1 MFLDSNSFISRASR
15 KLWLLP
21 TFVIP
26 TALGFCF
33 IVSALFGSNLTELV
47 VVLIVAQVI
56 VSIVVWKSWS
66 GTNEQLA
73 GVRHELS
80 SLQGIVDVSRD
91 AIIGVT
97 TEGVIMSWNRGARG
111 IYGYTSKEALGAPI
125 SRLFDHRRGQEASLL
140 FEKVTR
146 GENVTQHEMVH
157 LKKGRTPI
165 DVSLT
170 ICPIMEGKAMTG
182 ASVVARDITERKR
195 VAGSLAQQA
204 AAMKASMDGMAIIDH
219 TGVCIYLN
227 DAYAKTFGYSDP
239 ARLIGASWEMFY
251 FEEELIRM
259 KDQIMPAVWRDGS
272 WRGEAMG
279 LKLNG
284 GTFPLEISISSVDG
298 GGLVQVV
305 RDITERKKLE
315 ETLRNSSLK
324 DDLTGLFNRR
334 GLLKQAAPYFDF
346 ARRQKEKLLL
356 LFIDLDGM
364 KKINDEFGHNEGDN
378 ALIQTAEILNRSFR
392 STDIIARLG
401 GDEFTVLVT
410 DLNASKEEAITRLND
425 NLKAYNA
432 SETRGHKLA
441 FSIGVATLEP
451 ERMAC
456 FEELLEQADQ
466 AMYEQK
472 RMKRRRASERKLSA
486 VDGPSDTH
494 SESQFAPDSIPFALS
509 KNPKGRH
516 GTFDNAAIGMAVV
529 SVDGSWL
536 QVNESLCKLLGYS
549 EQELRATSF
558 QRLTHAEDLRH
569 VQSYIQRVLE
579 GYIQSHEQEKRYIHE
594 HGHTIWV
601 QWHVSLLKDSETG
614 TKRLFFQVQDISDRK
629 RAEEKLTQ
637 DTLTGLPNRARF
649 YDLLKLRVSR
659 RDQQCAV
666 LLLDVDRFKLVND
679 SLGNAS
685 ADQLLIQIAQRVKTC
700 MRQGDVLA
708 RVGGDEFAVLLDD
721 VSGEEEASS
730 VATRIQQ
737 ALSISFN
744 LLGQEVYTT
753 MSIGIALAS
762 DYEQVSDML
771 RDAETAMHQAKAR
784 GKARY
789 ELFGHDMHGESM
801 SQLKMETDLRRACER
816 DELFV
821 DYQPIVSLESR
832 TLIGFEALVRWR
844 HPEFGLVPPKDF
856 IPVAEETGQILT
868 IGQTVLE
875 SACRQAR
882 EWQQTYPAAPP
893 LFVSV
898 NLSVKQ
904 FNQPGLVEN
913 IAELL
918 ERFQLPPR
926 CLKLEITESVF
937 TDNIEAAVG
946 LLTQLREL
954 GVQLSIDDFGTG
966 YSSLSYL
973 QRFPIDTLKI
983 DRSFVTQMME
993 NEENLAIVRTIVALA
1008 QNLGM
1013 DVVAEGVET
1022 EDQLKL
1028 LRKLECENGQGYLF
1042 STPLGGGQLNKFISE
1057 YIPEAAL
1064 VA

>member
-1 MFLDSNSFISRASR
+1 MSLIS
-15 KLWLLP
+15 LL
-21 TFVIP
+21 F
-26 TALGFCF
+26 TAL
-33 IVSALFGSNLTELV
+33 ILVSLFL
-47 VVLIVAQVI
+47 
-56 VSIVVWKSWS
+56 WWSWRR
-66 GTNEQLA
+66 TRVQLSS
-73 GVRHELS
+73 VRHELS

-125 SRLFDHRRGQEASLL
+125 SMLFDHRCGQEASGL
-140 FEKVTR
+140 FEKVAR

-170 ICPIMEGKAMTG
+170 ICPIVDGKAITG

-195 VAGSLAQQA
+195 AAGSLAQQA

-219 TGVCIYLN
+219 HGVCIYLN
-227 DAYAKTFGYSDP
+227 DAYAKTFGYTNP
-239 ARLIGASWEMFY
+239 ERLIGASWEMFY
-251 FEEELIRM
+251 FDEELSRL
-259 KDQIMPAVWRDGS
+259 KEKIMPAVWRDGS

-279 LKLNG
+279 LKLSG
-284 GTFPLEISISSVDG
+284 STFPLEISISSVDG
-298 GGLVQVV
+298 GGLVHVV

-346 ARRQKEKLLL
+346 ARRQKETLLL

-364 KKINDEFGHNEGDN
+364 KRINDEFGHNEGDN
-378 ALIQTAEILNRSFR
+378 ALINTAAILNRSFR
-392 STDIIARLG
+392 SSDIIARLG

-410 DLNASKEEAITRLND
+410 DLHANKEEAIARLNE
-425 NLKAYNA
+425 NLKAHNG
-432 SETRGHKLA
+432 SEKRGHKLA

-451 ERMAC
+451 ERMTC

-472 RMKRRRASERKLSA
+472 RMKRYRAAERTQKQLGNSA
-486 VDGPSDTH
+486 AVE
-494 SESQFAPDSIPFALS
+494 SESESPFAPNSIPFSLS
-509 KNPKGRH
+509 RNPRTYGPSQ

-536 QVNESLCKLLGYS
+536 QVNEALCKLLGYS
-549 EQELRATSF
+549 EQELRATNF
-558 QRLTHAEDLRH
+558 QMLTHPEDLRH

-579 GYIQSHEQEKRYIHE
+579 GYIQSHEQEKRYLHE
-594 HGHTIWV
+594 QGHTIWV
-601 QWHVSLLKDSETG
+601 QWHVSLLKDSESG

-649 YDLLKLRVSR
+649 YDLLKHRVAR
-659 RDQQCAV
+659 NDRQCAV

-737 ALSISFN
+737 ALAISFN

-762 DYEQVSDML
+762 NSGEQVSEIL

-789 ELFGHDMHGESM
+789 EVFGHDMHGELM
-801 SQLKMETDLRRACER
+801 SRLKMETDLRRACER

-821 DYQPIVSLESR
+821 DYQPIVSLGNR
-832 TLIGFEALVRWR
+832 TLIGFEALARWR

-882 EWQQTYPAAPP
+882 EWQETYPASPP

-904 FNQPGLVEN
+904 FNQPGLVDN
-913 IAELL
+913 IASLL
-918 ERFQLPPR
+918 RRFQLPPR

-937 TDNIEAAVG
+937 SDNIEAAVG
-946 LLTQLREL
+946 LLTQLRDL

-993 NEENLAIVRTIVALA
+993 NEENLAIIRTIVALA

-1028 LRKLECENGQGYLF
+1028 VRKLECENGQGYLF
-1042 STPLGGGQLNKFISE
+1042 STPLGGNQLDQFISTCNLE
-1057 YIPEAAL
+1057 PQIFADTRGSELNQCLSA
-1064 VA
+1064 

>member
-1 MFLDSNSFISRASR
+1 
-15 KLWLLP
+15 
-21 TFVIP
+21 
-26 TALGFCF
+26 
-33 IVSALFGSNLTELV
+33 
-47 VVLIVAQVI
+47 
-56 VSIVVWKSWS
+56 
-66 GTNEQLA
+66 
-73 GVRHELS
+73 
-80 SLQGIVDVSRD
+80 
-91 AIIGVT
+91 
-97 TEGVIMSWNRGARG
+97 
-111 IYGYTSKEALGAPI
+111 
-125 SRLFDHRRGQEASLL
+125 
-140 FEKVTR
+140 
-146 GENVTQHEMVH
+146 
-157 LKKGRTPI
+157 
-165 DVSLT
+165 VSLT
-170 ICPIMEGKAMTG
+170 ICPIIEGKAITG

-195 VAGSLAQQA
+195 AAGSLAQQA

-219 TGVCIYLN
+219 LGVCIYLN
-227 DAYAKTFGYSDP
+227 DAYAKIFGYSDP
-239 ARLIGASWEMFY
+239 ERLIGASWEMFY
-251 FEEELIRM
+251 FQEELNRL
-259 KDQIMPAVWRDGS
+259 KEQIMPAVWRDGS

-279 LKLNG
+279 LKLSG

-346 ARRQKEKLLL
+346 ARRQKENLLL

-364 KKINDEFGHNEGDN
+364 KRINDEFGHNEGDN
-378 ALIQTAEILNRSFR
+378 ALINTAAILNRSFR
-392 STDIIARLG
+392 SSDIIARLG

-410 DLNASKEEAITRLND
+410 DLNASKEDAITRLNE

-432 SETRGHKLA
+432 SETRGFKLA

-451 ERMAC
+451 ERMTC

-472 RMKRRRASERKLSA
+472 RMKRRRATERSQNRQLGDGGESNSDSA
-486 VDGPSDTH
+486 
-494 SESQFAPDSIPFALS
+494 FAPDSIPFALS
-509 KNPKGRH
+509 ANSKTYG

-558 QRLTHAEDLRH
+558 QMMTHPEDLRH

-594 HGHTIWV
+594 QGHTIWV

-614 TKRLFFQVQDISDRK
+614 GKRLFFQVQDISDRK

-649 YDLLKLRVSR
+649 YDLLKHRFARKQSDR
-659 RDQQCAV
+659 QCAV
-666 LLLDVDRFKLVND
+666 LLIDVDRFKLVND

-700 MRQGDVLA
+700 LRQNDVLA

-721 VSGEEEASS
+721 VSGEDEASS

-737 ALSISFN
+737 ALAISFN

-753 MSIGIALAS
+753 LSIGIALGS
-762 DYEQVSDML
+762 DYAEQVSDML
-771 RDAETAMHQAKAR
+771 RDAETAMHQAKVR

-789 ELFGHDMHGESM
+789 EIFGRDMHGELM
-801 SQLKMETDLRRACER
+801 SRLKMETDLRRACER

-821 DYQPIVSLESR
+821 DYQPIVSLENR
-832 TLIGFEALVRWR
+832 TLIGFEALVRWH
-844 HPEFGLVPPKDF
+844 HPEFGMVPPKDF
-856 IPVAEETGQILT
+856 IPVAEETGDILT
-868 IGQTVLE
+868 IGQRVLE

-882 EWQQTYPAAPP
+882 DWQTTYPAAPP

-913 IAELL
+913 IASLL
-918 ERFQLPPR
+918 QEFQLPPR

-937 TDNIEAAVG
+937 SDNIDAAVG

-1022 EDQLKL
+1022 EDQLRL

-1042 STPLGGGQLNKFISE
+1042 STPLGSQQLDQFIAN
-1057 YIPEAAL
+1057 YNVIDVPTAL

>member
-1 MFLDSNSFISRASR
+1 
-15 KLWLLP
+15 
-21 TFVIP
+21 
-26 TALGFCF
+26 
-33 IVSALFGSNLTELV
+33 
-47 VVLIVAQVI
+47 
-56 VSIVVWKSWS
+56 
-66 GTNEQLA
+66 
-73 GVRHELS
+73 
-80 SLQGIVDVSRD
+80 
-91 AIIGVT
+91 
-97 TEGVIMSWNRGARG
+97 MSWNRGARG
-111 IYGYTSKEALGAPI
+111 IYGYTSKEALGSQI
-125 SRLFDHRRGQEASLL
+125 SMLFDHRHGHEANDL

-170 ICPIMEGKAMTG
+170 ICPIMEGKAITG

-195 VAGSLAQQA
+195 AAGSLAQQA
-204 AAMKASMDGMAIIDH
+204 AAMKASMDGMAIINH
-219 TGVCIYLN
+219 HGVCIYLN
-227 DAYAKTFGYSDP
+227 DAYAKTFGYTYP
-239 ARLIGASWEMFY
+239 ERLIGASWEMFY
-251 FEEELIRM
+251 FEDELKRL
-259 KDQIMPAVWRDGS
+259 KEQIMPAVWRDGS

-279 LKLNG
+279 LKLSG

-298 GGLVQVV
+298 GGLVHVV

-346 ARRQKEKLLL
+346 ARRQKETLLL

-364 KKINDEFGHNEGDN
+364 KRINDEFGHNEGDN
-378 ALIQTAEILNRSFR
+378 ALINTATILNRSFR
-392 STDIIARLG
+392 SSDIIARLG

-410 DLNASKEEAITRLND
+410 DLNASKEDAIARLNE

-432 SETRGHKLA
+432 SETCNHKLS

-451 ERMAC
+451 ERMTC

-472 RMKRRRASERKLSA
+472 RMKRQRSAERTQKQLGS
-486 VDGPSDTH
+486 GDTIESQ
-494 SESQFAPDSIPFALS
+494 SESTFASNSIPFAIS
-509 KNPKGRH
+509 TSPKAYGH

-529 SVDGSWL
+529 STDGSWL
-536 QVNESLCKLLGYS
+536 QVNEALCKLLGYS

-558 QRLTHAEDLRH
+558 QVLTHPDDLRH

-579 GYIQSHEQEKRYIHE
+579 GYIQSHGQEKRYIHE
-594 HGHTIWV
+594 QGHTVWV
-601 QWHVSLLKDSETG
+601 QWHVSLVKDSESG

-649 YDLLKLRVSR
+649 YDLLKHRVAR
-659 RDQQCAV
+659 KDRNCAV

-737 ALSISFN
+737 ALAISFN

-753 MSIGIALAS
+753 LSIGIALAS
-762 DYEQVSDML
+762 DSDML

-789 ELFGHDMHGESM
+789 EVFGRDMHGEIM
-801 SQLKMETDLRRACER
+801 SRLKMETDLRHACER

-821 DYQPIVSLESR
+821 DYQPIVSLKTS

-844 HPEFGLVPPKDF
+844 HPEFGLVLPKDF

-882 EWQQTYPAAPP
+882 EWQQTCPASPP

-913 IAELL
+913 IASLL
-918 ERFQLPPR
+918 QQFQLPPR

-937 TDNIEAAVG
+937 SDNIEAAVG

-1028 LRKLECENGQGYLF
+1028 LRKLECENGQGFLF
-1042 STPLGGGQLNKFISE
+1042 STPLAGGQLNN
-1057 YIPEAAL
+1057 YIESQTAL